1 MTINKEKNKGEET
14 LDLKKYIL
22 ELIDILRREIRSF
35 NTVVELLILEE
46 KGLIECDNNL
56 LVKVLEREEDVFSS
70 IACLEKSRMDI
81 IRKIA
86 EKIGEDPDR
95 LTISKLSKIVDD
107 PLKKELVETAHVLL
121 KINKDL
127 KQKKTTNNMLI
138 KQGAMIVEGNIRYL
152 LKTFGKEGM
161 LENTYSSN
169 ADAPGISGSLHI
181 DGRL

>member
-1 MTINKEKNKGEET
+1 MTIKLRENRGDTKV
-14 LDLKKYIL
+14 DMDHYFS
-22 ELIDILRREIRSF
+22 ELIDILKHEIRSF
-35 NTVVELLILEE
+35 NTIVELLILEQ
-46 KGLIECDNNL
+46 KGLVECNNVL
-56 LVKVLEREEDVFSS
+56 LLEVLERQEDVFSS

-95 LTISKLSKIVDD
+95 LTISKLSIIVDD

-121 KINKDL
+121 KINEDL

-161 LENTYSSN
+161 MENTYSSN

>member
-95 LTISKLSKIVDD
+95 LTISKLSIIVDD

-121 KINKDL
+121 KINEDL

-161 LENTYSSN
+161 MENTYSSN